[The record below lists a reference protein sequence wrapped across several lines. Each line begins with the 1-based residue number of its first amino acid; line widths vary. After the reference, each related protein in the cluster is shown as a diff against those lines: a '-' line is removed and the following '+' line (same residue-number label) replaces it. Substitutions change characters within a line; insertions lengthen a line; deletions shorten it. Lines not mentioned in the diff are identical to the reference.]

1 MGVRVPLG
9 VPNMKIFS
17 GTILKGAGYGH
28 WLGFPTAN
36 IPLPDESVS
45 GIFAAK
51 VRIDGKEY
59 KAASYADVKNK
70 TLEAHLLDF
79 DGDLYGKNIEIE
91 LLEKIRED
99 MKFVSENDAKEKIA
113 ADVANV
119 RAYFNR

>member
-9 VPNMKIFS
+9 VHDMNKFS
-17 GTILKGAGYGH
+17 GIVQKGAGYGH
-28 WLGFPTAN
+28 WLGFPTVN

-51 VRIDGKEY
+51 VHVEGKEY

-79 DGDLYGKNIEIE
+79 DGDVYGKSIEIE

-99 MKFVSENDAKEKIA
+99 VQFTSESDAKEKIA
-113 ADVANV
+113 ADIAAI
-119 RAYFNR
+119 RTYFNR